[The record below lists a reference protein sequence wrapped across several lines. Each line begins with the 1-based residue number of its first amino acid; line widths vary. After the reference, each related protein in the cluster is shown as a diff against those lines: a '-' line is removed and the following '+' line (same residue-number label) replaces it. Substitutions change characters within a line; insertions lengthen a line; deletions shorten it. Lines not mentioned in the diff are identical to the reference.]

1 MRGIIP
7 AAVLGLTMTLTACS
21 SDSLMGPDAASPAVS
36 KTTNSRIVPKQRQ
49 RDVADEAPD
58 RIFRKYAVDATCLS
72 ADAAP
77 DRIFRSR
84 DAAPDRIFRKYSAGQ
99 LDCTPVLTDDAGE
112 ADTSGTPGRIF
123 RSR

>member
-77 DRIFRSR
+77 DRIFR
-84 DAAPDRIFRKYSAGQ
+84 KYSAGQ
-99 LDCTPVLTDDAGE
+99 LDCTPVLTDDAGQ